1 MLCIAPAQVFDADT
15 GTVRDVYF
23 VCAWIN
29 NDIRGVP
36 NATCGRSPPCNV
48 GACTYCKV
56 PGGKY
61 GGTSCVLPGAVRAL
75 APDDTELRE
84 LYKEEFALLP
94 AVASLA
100 DKTRPGRR
108 TKASAIAAGNRVL
121 TGQSKPNQE
130 AFSDVDIYTTHLWYH
145 DKIQHTLYDQA
156 HQLANVMKQ
165 LLQLFRGKT
174 VSKTGAKTIFFNAK
188 RREFETVQLGRF
200 PELKRNEN
208 PKKNEKTNPDP
219 PWVVEDGRQDAIDA
233 LTKKLRVPTG
243 WPRLRQMFK
252 NCKSMKTAE
261 VLMLAGPAGAY
272 FLRLMGLDSDYT
284 ELFVELVYTVHKLML
299 KTSTPGDREQ
309 LEKDIPRL
317 MTKLEMKL
325 PLSWNTAVVHIFTF
339 HALYNILVAGPFV
352 DTNILDIER
361 FHTLFKSLARGSVNV
376 MASITNH
383 YLILEASLLARLVED
398 TTDWVRLPAV
408 STAAGYAARHDSAD
422 KTDRMWLPKSPGPVY
437 RIPFG
442 DDVQQL
448 QTLWA
453 DHYPEYREF
462 HAKFNRTSRNR
473 RYNKRKRGGEA
484 VRAKDTIEEWTS
496 PNITSNEKLWQ
507 KMPFAVKV
515 HTHSQPTR
523 DAHTYSR
530 TLYRMCIRHVG
541 YAHPTCRICDRLSD
555 THSIFRMSARLS
567 DTYSIFRMSASDT
580 SYMCPIV
587 NNTSYI
593 CTCVCVLCVC
603 RPITVSSSRGVCSA
617 RRHRRKR
624 SRQTTRTFASTTKHQ
639 DHEVRY
645 YPHLHRSSVC
655 SCMRHIQEVPPGW
668 WSRENGT
675 NRWGPVWWRGRSWFV
690 KIPPTVSTHLQSSSS
705 WTIAT
710 RCLWRSGLTT
720 R

>member
-1 MLCIAPAQVFDADT
+1 LLCIAPAQVFDADT
-15 GTVRDVYF
+15 GTMRDVYF

-121 TGQSKPNQE
+121 TGQSQRNQE

-188 RREFETVQLGRF
+188 RREFETVRLGRF
-200 PELKRNEN
+200 PDLKRNEK

-233 LTKKLRVPTG
+233 LTKILKVPTG

-309 LEKDIPRL
+309 LEKAIPQL

-376 MASITNH
+376 MASIKNH

-462 HAKFNRTSRNR
+462 HAKFNRASRNR
-473 RYNKRKRGGEA
+473 QKNNKKRRREGGPA
-484 VRAKDTIEEWTS
+484 PRAKDTIEEWTS

-523 DAHTYSR
+523 AHILTH
-530 TLYRMCIRHVG
+530 TLSDV
-541 YAHPTCRICDRLSD
+541 HPACRICTSD
-555 THSIFRMSARLS
+555 VS
-567 DTYSIFRMSASDT
+567 DM
-580 SYMCPIV
+580 
-587 NNTSYI
+587 
-593 CTCVCVLCVC
+593 
-603 RPITVSSSRGVCSA
+603 
-617 RRHRRKR
+617 
-624 SRQTTRTFASTTKHQ
+624 
-639 DHEVRY
+639 
-645 YPHLHRSSVC
+645 
-655 SCMRHIQEVPPGW
+655 
-668 WSRENGT
+668 
-675 NRWGPVWWRGRSWFV
+675 
-690 KIPPTVSTHLQSSSS
+690 
-705 WTIAT
+705 
-710 RCLWRSGLTT
+710 
-720 R
+720 